1 MMNRLT
7 RGRMIHVPLSKE
19 KTHKLGDCHCLCFF
33 IKAALILA
41 IGICLLLSV
50 IFTTRTEEKEI
61 LVSSSSALPADNMR
75 IDASG
80 VESIFKESIIDP
92 RMILGTELPVIYGL
106 DIDEVEIGE
115 TEHGEMPEQGTD
127 FYFDVLPYDIK
138 MEILGFA
145 DDAPKDFHVGTQGPQ
160 VLIYHTHTQEA
171 YRQIEGKEYV
181 ETGSWRTGD
190 EDSSVVAVG
199 DVLESELKSFGYSVL
214 HDTAN
219 HEPPSLKTA
228 YSRSLETMERYAS
241 DYPTL
246 SVYIDVHRDA
256 YSDIEAGSK
265 DFVTV
270 NGEEC
275 ARMMFV
281 VGTGEKYNDKPNYES
296 NYKLALAVTDELEK
310 IQKGFTRPI
319 RVKTGRYN
327 QQVSDMCLLIEVG
340 HNANSLEQ
348 AKNAAKYAALALSRV
363 LDIG

>member
-1 MMNRLT
+1 MNRMT
-7 RGRMIHVPLSKE
+7 RGRMAYVPLSKA
-19 KTHKLGDCHCLCFF
+19 KPLKRGAQNRTGLFL
-33 IKAALILA
+33 KAALICA
-41 IGICLLLSV
+41 IAVCLVLSV
-50 IFTTRTEEKEI
+50 LFTMHTGETVQ
-61 LVSSSSALPADNMR
+61 LVVSGSSGLPADDLR

-92 RMILGTELPVIYGL
+92 RLILGTEWPVIYGV
-106 DIDEVEIGE
+106 DIDEIEIGE
-115 TEHGEMPEQGTD
+115 TEHGEMLQQGTD
-127 FYFDVLPYDIK
+127 FYFDVLPDDIK

-145 DDAPKDFHVGTQGPQ
+145 DDAPKEFHVGTQGPQ
-160 VLIYHTHTQEA
+160 ILIYHTHTQEA
-171 YRQIEGKEYV
+171 YRQIEGQEYV
-181 ETGSWRTGD
+181 ETGSWRTAE

-199 DVLESELKSFGYSVL
+199 DVLEAELASYGYKVL
-214 HDTAN
+214 HDTTN
-219 HEPPSLKTA
+219 HEPPELKTS
-228 YSRSLETMERYAS
+228 YSRSLETMERYAN

-256 YSDIEAGSK
+256 YSNIEAGSK

-296 NYKLALAVTDELEK
+296 NYKLALAVTNELEK
-310 IQKGFTRPI
+310 IHDGFTRPI

-327 QQVSDMCLLIEVG
+327 QQMSDMCLLIEVG
-340 HNANSLEQ
+340 HNANALAQ

-363 LDIG
+363 LDIN

>member
-1 MMNRLT
+1 MNRLT
-7 RGRMIHVPLSKE
+7 RGRMVHVPLSKE
-19 KTHKLGDCHCLCFF
+19 KTRKPGECHRLSFF
-33 IKAALILA
+33 IKAVLICA
-41 IGICLLLSV
+41 IVICLTLSAV
-50 IFTTRTEEKEI
+50 FTLHAGKKTA
-61 LVSSSSALPADNMR
+61 LVASGASGLPADDMR

-80 VESIFKESIIDP
+80 VESLFKESIIDP
-92 RMILGTELPVIYGL
+92 RLILGTELPVIYGVE
-106 DIDEVEIGE
+106 IDEIEIGE
-115 TEHGEMPEQGTD
+115 TEHGEMSQQGTD
-127 FYFDVLPYDIK
+127 FYFDVLPDDIK

-145 DDAPKDFHVGTQGPQ
+145 DDDPKEFRVGTQGPQ
-160 VLIYHTHTQEA
+160 ILIYHTHTQEA
-171 YRQIEGKEYV
+171 YRQIEGEEYV
-181 ETGSWRTGD
+181 ETGSWRTA
-190 EDSSVVAVG
+190 EEESSVVAVA
-199 DVLESELKSFGYSVL
+199 DVLEAELKSYGYAVL
-214 HDTAN
+214 HDTTN

-228 YSRSLETMERYAS
+228 YSRSLETMERYAK
-241 DYPTL
+241 DYPTI

-256 YSDIEAGSK
+256 YSNIEAGSK

-270 NGEEC
+270 NGDEC

-296 NYKLALAVTDELEK
+296 NYKLALALTNELEK
-310 IQKGFTRPI
+310 IHEGFTRPI

>member
-19 KTHKLGDCHCLCFF
+19 KTRKPRECQSYL
-33 IKAALILA
+33 IKAALVCA
-41 IGICLLLSV
+41 IVIGLVLSV
-50 IFTTRTEEKEI
+50 IFTLHTGETTAM
-61 LVSSSSALPADNMR
+61 VASGSSGLTADDMR

-92 RMILGTELPVIYGL
+92 RLILGTELPVIYGVDL
-106 DIDEVEIGE
+106 DEVDIGE
-115 TEHGEMPEQGTD
+115 TEHGEMYEQGTD
-127 FYFDVLPYDIK
+127 FYFDVLPDDIK
-138 MEILGFA
+138 LEILGFS
-145 DDAPKDFHVGTQGPQ
+145 DDAPKAFHVGTQGPQ
-160 VLIYHTHTQEA
+160 VLIYHTHTHEA

-181 ETGSWRTGD
+181 ETGSWRTAE

-199 DVLESELKSFGYSVL
+199 DVLEAELQSFGYSVL
-214 HDTAN
+214 HDTTN

-228 YSRSLETMERYAS
+228 YSRSLETMERYAK

-246 SVYIDVHRDA
+246 GVYIDVHRDA

-296 NYKLALAVTDELEK
+296 NYKLALAVTNELENIK
-310 IQKGFTRPI
+310 KGFTRPI

-348 AKNAAKYAALALSRV
+348 AKNAAKYAALAISRV